1 MSRDQLSLL
10 PPHEDPLGA
19 TGFVYLMTDG
29 YLIKV
34 GYTGRSDVKQRS
46 GELRA
51 QLMCFWPGTKADEA
65 RLKAQL
71 KPWCV
76 GGEWCHLPD
85 NGPMLTL
92 LRERVGQ
99 WGGKAGLQVLDWV
112 IASNLRHAA

>member
-1 MSRDQLSLL
+1 VSQLTLL
-10 PPHEDPLGA
+10 PPAEDPQTA

-34 GYTGRSDVKQRS
+34 GYTGRRDVKQRS

-51 QLMCFWPGTKADEA
+51 ELLSFWPGTREDER

-76 GGEWCHLPD
+76 GGEWCRLPD
-85 NGPMLTL
+85 TAPMLTF
-92 LRERVGQ
+92 LRERIRK
-99 WGGKAGLQVLDWV
+99 WGGEAGLQRLDWV
-112 IASNLRHAA
+112 IVNNLRRAA